1 MEDETRFL
9 SCRMDACETSF
20 RNSVRSMTLLL
31 VDFELSLSLLLMPLF
46 EACNLVLLL
55 LLLHREIRSDDGC

>member
-1 MEDETRFL
+1 MEEETRFL
-9 SCRMDACETSF
+9 SCKMDACETSF
-20 RNSVRSMTLLL
+20 RNAVRSVRV
-31 VDFELSLSLLLMPLF
+31 VDFDELSLSLLLMPLF